1 MGIGG
6 VSVTSLLVIL
16 LIVILLFGTKKLR
29 GMGTDLGGAIKSFKK
44 AVRDEEAESEAK
56 KEETEQRLEQS
67 ETEKTDTEG
76 RVIEGESSK
85 EKEKS

>member
-29 GMGTDLGGAIKSFKK
+29 GMGTDLGSAIKSFKK
-44 AVRDEEAESEAK
+44 AVRDEEQEAEAK
-56 KEETEQRLEQS
+56 KEEQEHRLEQG
-67 ETEKTDTEG
+67 EEQGE
-76 RVIEGESSK
+76 VIEGESRR